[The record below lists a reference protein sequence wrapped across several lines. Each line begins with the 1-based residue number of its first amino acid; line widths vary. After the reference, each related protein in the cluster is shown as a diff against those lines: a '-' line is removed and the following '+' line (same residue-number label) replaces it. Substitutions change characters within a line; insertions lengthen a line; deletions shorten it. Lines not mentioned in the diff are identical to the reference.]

1 VKRLIAILAG
11 AVMLWPAV
19 ATAQSW
25 PTRTVTL
32 VVPFAPGGSV
42 DVTARL
48 LATKLSEATKQSFV
62 VENQAGG
69 GSVIG
74 TQFVAKAPADG
85 YTLLMTSSALA
96 ITPHLNKLSYDPLK
110 DLAPVAQL
118 IDTHG
123 VLLVAP
129 NSPYKSVKELFDDLK
144 AQPGELSYG
153 SAGNGSGTHLWV
165 EGMLNQA
172 GLKAVHIPYKG
183 AGPAKTAAMAGEIDF
198 ITDAIGAAMG
208 QITGK
213 TLVPLAVLSKDR
225 DPALPDAPTLSETV
239 LPGFDFGSW
248 VALLAPAGTPAE
260 VVDAINAA
268 FLKAMDQ
275 ADTKEFLKKQG
286 LISAVSSPAELGT
299 LMKTEIDRYGTLVKT
314 AGIKGE

>member
-1 VKRLIAILAG
+1 MKTILAVI
-11 AVMLWPAV
+11 ASAAMLWPMLAN
-19 ATAQSW
+19 AETW
-25 PTRTVTL
+25 PSRTVTL

-74 TQFVAKAPADG
+74 TQFVSKSAPDG
-85 YTLLMTSSALA
+85 YTLLMTSSAIA
-96 ITPHLNKLSYDPLK
+96 ITPHLNKLSYDPQK

-129 NSPYKSVKELFDDLK
+129 NSPYKSAKELFDAVK
-144 AQPGELSYG
+144 AKPGELSYG

-165 EGMLNQA
+165 EGILHQA

-225 DPALPDAPTLSETV
+225 DPALPDVPTLSETV

-248 VALLAPAGTPAE
+248 VALLAPAGTPAD
-260 VVDAINAA
+260 VVDAVNAA
-268 FLKAMDQ
+268 FLEAMNQ
-275 ADTKEFLKKQG
+275 SDTKDFLKKQG
-286 LISAVSSPAELGT
+286 LIGAPSSPVELKA
-299 LMKTEIDRYGTLVKT
+299 LLKSEVERYGNLIKT
-314 AGIKGE
+314 AGIKSE